1 MTKEEKREIRTV
13 LLGKT
18 VLAGDGRIIAL
29 EPGLHLSAGV
39 GDGAGAVRFFGIA
52 SRSVCYDTVFDP
64 YNTLAAAQK
73 SMFEIGRGLILREQ
87 PEAAACLIRYI
98 LTRPVVLAFRYID
111 NVPVLTAWTG
121 RGLTGWISIRR
132 AIKAFNEELPE
143 GVKASDKTVPKDAGD
158 TEKDKK
164 KKKRSKDK
172 DKEDSKEGTEE

>member
-29 EPGLHLSAGV
+29 EPGIHLSAGV
-39 GDGAGAVRFFGIA
+39 GDGAGAVRFLGIA

-64 YNTLAAAQK
+64 YNTLGAAQK

-143 GVKASDKTVPKDAGD
+143 GVKASDKTAPKDAGD
-158 TEKDKK
+158 TEKKK
-164 KKKRSKDK
+164 KKKKTKDR
-172 DKEDSKEGTEE
+172 DKEDSKEETEE